1 MTWTSN
7 DMQIKDSWCP
17 ARSTHTC
24 TCSIHHFKGK
34 ILNINIFTI
43 SHQIFFTLP
52 LDFEQNAAMV
62 IFRSKTK
69 IYIFVF
75 WPQNPFYMI
84 VKGLMN
90 NPAKFH

>member
-1 MTWTSN
+1 
-7 DMQIKDSWCP
+7 MQI
-17 ARSTHTC
+17 
-24 TCSIHHFKGK
+24 
-34 ILNINIFTI
+34 LLL
-43 SHQIFFTLP
+43 SHQIFFTLF

-62 IFRSKTK
+62 MFRSKTK

-90 NPAKFH
+90 NPTKFH